1 MRTSKMRFWLSIIS
15 GLLLV
20 AAGVVFLLGNL
31 DIITLDWDL
40 IIGPLFAL
48 GGLVFLLVFA
58 VNTKDW
64 WALIPAFVLIA
75 IGMIVFMD
83 EVIGG
88 AADQWTGAVFL
99 GMLGM
104 AFVIIYIF
112 HQEQWWAI
120 IPGGVLLTLAGVTLV
135 SDTDFSGGLFFLG
148 LALTFGLVYILPKP
162 SGKSQWALYPAGI
175 LLAIGVLVTLGEA
188 NVLNYVW
195 PLALLLAGGYVL
207 FRSLKK

>member
-1 MRTSKMRFWLSIIS
+1 MRTSKARFWLSIIS
-15 GLLLV
+15 GILLV

-31 DIITLDWDL
+31 EIITVDWDV

-58 VNTKDW
+58 MNTKNW
-64 WALIPAFVLIA
+64 WALIPGFVLIA
-75 IGMIVFMD
+75 IGMIIFMD

-88 AADQWTGAVFL
+88 VADQWTGAVFL
-99 GMLGM
+99 GMLGL
-104 AFVIIYIF
+104 AFVIIYMF
-112 HQEQWWAI
+112 HQEQWWSI

-148 LALTFGLVYILPKP
+148 LALTFGLIYLLPKP

-195 PLALLLAGGYVL
+195 PLALLFAGGYVL